1 MKTGGPPRGRDP
13 TLKISRVAQTGVS
26 NVLKEKPEYTFVR
39 LPTDGIKLRS
49 TKVCSSENLLIHMQ
63 LVVTWGHA
71 VATNYLR
78 GFHLMMGIHILEEHW
93 NRFTGIEKNAQV
105 LGQEAGDKWADFAL
119 QFADTHR
126 LIS

>member
-49 TKVCSSENLLIHMQ
+49 TKVCSSENLLIDML
-63 LVVTWGHA
+63 LVVTWGHV
-71 VATNYLR
+71 VATNYVR
-78 GFHLMMGIHILEEHW
+78 GFHLMKGIYIFEEHW
-93 NRFTGIEKNAQV
+93 S
-105 LGQEAGDKWADFAL
+105 
-119 QFADTHR
+119 R
-126 LIS
+126 LSGLVEIATV